1 MRLGSRSQ
9 CAPVPP
15 PEGEVLS
22 LPEVSPSNL
31 KEVPAS
37 SNVQTPSQDCRDQ
50 KESGKQGTTEGT
62 DLKEIE
68 IHELPDKEFEIIVL
82 KMLRELQENPN
93 IQHIKRI
100 INHHQVGFIPGIQE

>member
-93 IQHIKRI
+93 IQHIKKI